1 MAMTKDEIQSKMVDI
16 TCEQLQVPREQVNPS
31 TSFVDDLGADSLDLL
46 DLVFRLEEAFGIQIE
61 RGQIEA
67 RIREAMGGEPY
78 EIDGVLTPGE
88 WAPVSAPDTPPGPV
102 AELKWGADGKEVP
115 FASRAWIRT
124 DGDGI
129 CIGVSSTLDP
139 KKEAT
144 RGHQWDRDD
153 AVEVFLG
160 RMDFARELGA
170 RVINTNAAAS
180 RLRKRFSRNIEV
192 LARHAEA
199 IGLRI
204 GLENPGDGSDNLLNT
219 ASDGPGLLADINH
232 PMVGLNYD
240 AGNTISHRP
249 GVVPADDALM
259 AMPLCLHTHI
269 KDVRADATGYF
280 FTPLG
285 QGQIDCARILR
296 AVAQTDMNLSIEI
309 PMRLHRLPNAQP
321 SRAPYRVPLADIE
334 AVLRPALAFVNE
346 HLDVPALAQ
355 P

>member
-1 MAMTKDEIQSKMVDI
+1 MKQHTISVSGAPYDGYSTPEMLASLARCGATHVEPAFIVGYTEPFDESSFSPRQIRLWRGWLADAGIACDAMSSHI
-16 TCEQLQVPREQVNPS
+16 
-31 TSFVDDLGADSLDLL
+31 DLG
-46 DLVFRLEEAFGIQIE
+46 
-61 RGQIEA
+61 
-67 RIREAMGGEPY
+67 
-78 EIDGVLTPGE
+78 
-88 WAPVSAPDTPPGPV
+88 
-102 AELKWGADGKEVP
+102 
-115 FASRAWIRT
+115 
-124 DGDGI
+124 
-129 CIGVSSTLDP
+129 
-139 KKEAT
+139 
-144 RGHQWDRDD
+144 RDD